1 MRIFKN
7 KLFNKWARGEGLTAE
22 DLREVAN
29 EMAVGDTGVS
39 LGGKVFKKRVALSG
53 RGKRGGA
60 RIIIGFKFGGNVFF
74 IYGFAKNKR
83 GNIDN
88 DELKALRKLAKTY
101 STYTDKELDVAV
113 GEKALIEIEVKYY
126 G

>member
-1 MRIFKN
+1 MPS
-7 KLFNKWARGEGLTAE
+7 
-22 DLREVAN
+22 EV
-29 EMAVGDTGVS
+29 GT
-39 LGGKVFKKRVALSG
+39 VFKKCVAFSG
-53 RGKRGGA
+53 RGKRGGV
-60 RIIIGFKFGGNVFF
+60 RIIIGFKMGGNVFF

-83 GNIDN
+83 GNIDD